1 VRARSA
7 HSQLRDHTRPGV
19 IRRPAGRSRLVVW
32 IAAAVVAVLGAGGF
46 LTYAL
51 VTATAGAPIAD
62 RPAPDATVLTVD
74 RIPVPVRELALY
86 LARERSAI
94 VAEYQAR
101 GADIGSAS
109 FWRTPIDGV
118 APARK
123 LVAKAKDDVVRLH
136 VQLQV
141 AASADVNA
149 PQTYDQL
156 VRAWQNENAR
166 RANALDK
173 GQPVYGPQ
181 QFSESDFIDY
191 LLGNLGQQA
200 QTELAAHGGL
210 DGTDAAARAYYTA
223 HPDRF
228 SGAFETVKQQV
239 ILHMLDE
246 QYQHL
251 ITERTAD
258 AQVESEP
265 LLDDLPRYT
274 CLADGSC

>member
-1 VRARSA
+1 MRARSA
-7 HSQLRDHTRPGV
+7 HSQLRDHDRPGV

-32 IAAAVVAVLGAGGF
+32 IAAAVVAILGAGGF

-51 VTATAGAPIAD
+51 VTATAAAPIAD

-86 LARERSAI
+86 LARDRSAI

-101 GADIGSAS
+101 GADIGSAA
-109 FWRTPIDGV
+109 FWQTPIDGV
-118 APARK
+118 TPARK

-136 VQLQV
+136 VQLQL
-141 AASADVNA
+141 AASAHVNA

-166 RANALDK
+166 RANAIDK

-200 QTELAAHGGL
+200 QTELAARGGL
-210 DGTDAAARAYYTA
+210 DGSDAAARTYYTA

-265 LLDDLPRYT
+265 LLDDLPRYS

>member
-1 VRARSA
+1 MRARSA
-7 HSQLRDHTRPGV
+7 HSQLRDHDRPGV

-51 VTATAGAPIAD
+51 VTATAAAPIAD

-86 LARERSAI
+86 LARDRSAI

-101 GADIGSAS
+101 GADIGSAA
-109 FWRTPIDGV
+109 FWQTPIDGV
-118 APARK
+118 TPARK

-136 VQLQV
+136 VQLQL
-141 AASADVNA
+141 AASAHVNA

-166 RANALDK
+166 RANAIDK

-200 QTELAAHGGL
+200 QTELAARGDL
-210 DGTDAAARAYYTA
+210 DGSDAAARTYYTA

-265 LLDDLPRYT
+265 LLDDLPRYS

>member
-1 VRARSA
+1 MRARSA
-7 HSQLRDHTRPGV
+7 HSQLRDHDRPGV

-32 IAAAVVAVLGAGGF
+32 IAAAVVAILGAGGF

-51 VTATAGAPIAD
+51 VTATAAAPIAD

-86 LARERSAI
+86 LARDRSAI

-101 GADIGSAS
+101 GADIGSAA
-109 FWRTPIDGV
+109 FWQTPIDGV
-118 APARK
+118 TPARK

-136 VQLQV
+136 VQLQL
-141 AASADVNA
+141 AASAHVNA

-200 QTELAAHGGL
+200 QTELAARGGL
-210 DGTDAAARAYYTA
+210 DGSDAAARTYYTA
-223 HPDRF
+223 HADRF

-265 LLDDLPRYT
+265 LLDDLPRYS

>member
-1 VRARSA
+1 MRARSA
-7 HSQLRDHTRPGV
+7 HSQLRDHDRPGV

-32 IAAAVVAVLGAGGF
+32 IAAAVVAFLGAGGF

-51 VTATAGAPIAD
+51 VTATAAAPIAD

-86 LARERSAI
+86 LARDRSAI

-101 GADIGSAS
+101 GADIGSAA
-109 FWRTPIDGV
+109 FWQTPIDGV
-118 APARK
+118 TPARK

-136 VQLQV
+136 VQLQL
-141 AASADVNA
+141 AASAHVNA

-200 QTELAAHGGL
+200 QTELAARGGL
-210 DGTDAAARAYYTA
+210 DGSDAAARTYYTA

-265 LLDDLPRYT
+265 LLDDLPRYS

>member
-1 VRARSA
+1 MRARSA
-7 HSQLRDHTRPGV
+7 HSQLRDHDRPGV

-51 VTATAGAPIAD
+51 VTATAAAPIAD

-86 LARERSAI
+86 LARDRSAI

-101 GADIGSAS
+101 GADIGSAA
-109 FWRTPIDGV
+109 FWQTPIDGV
-118 APARK
+118 TPARK

-136 VQLQV
+136 VQLQL
-141 AASADVNA
+141 AASAHVNA

-200 QTELAAHGGL
+200 QTELAARGDL
-210 DGTDAAARAYYTA
+210 DGSDAAARTYYTA

-265 LLDDLPRYT
+265 LLDDLPRYS

>member
-1 VRARSA
+1 MRARSA
-7 HSQLRDHTRPGV
+7 HSQLRDHDRPGV

-101 GADIGSAS
+101 GADIGSAA
-109 FWRTPIDGV
+109 FWQTPMDGV
-118 APARK
+118 TPARK

-136 VQLQV
+136 VQLQL
-141 AASADVNA
+141 AASAHVNA

-265 LLDDLPRYT
+265 LLDDLPRYS